1 MRKINPPA
9 PKFRRLIFTGFLFFI
24 GTGLFSQTIRQN
36 ETASFNE
43 IKTGLDQ
50 RKIEYTE
57 RDLLADYGVF
67 GKSIFTGNAA
77 SETNPFLFVFP
88 VSDCYQDLAFSLAE
102 HTATEATNTPVI
114 FLADAWS
121 SASLL
126 DLLET
131 LDNPQNAVLMYFTQD
146 MSEKNSPIEST
157 STENISPENTSTE
170 NTPTENT
177 ATEPISIE
185 NKTSSFIVTFFQGTI
200 KNPFH
205 LTGTFAK
212 YLEDRNI
219 PFSFRDKNIILTA
232 NTFSD
237 MNEAVSVLLPFAA
250 ASPPPETDPDIYYI
264 AADFSSRKIILD
276 NVAILKI
283 VLIASAALLFI
294 NLFFAVI
301 FNKKRILVIM
311 LSVFFI
317 FAGIFL
323 LNNPL
328 YSPKDTAH
336 DIALNPAEPQN
347 IRNTERTSGVK
358 VTRTVFLDRI
368 TYTIKAAYDIAPTHI
383 AIFYDMENAAMPA
396 EVYESPFP
404 SEITESRITFTLGEY
419 PPNPFETEIAFPRAY
434 PGILTVIATSEQG
447 AAVWT
452 EQEP

>member
-9 PKFRRLIFTGFLFFI
+9 PKFRRLIFTGFLFLI

-57 RDLLADYGVF
+57 RELLADYGVF

-121 SASLL
+121 PASLD

-131 LDNPQNAVLMYFTQD
+131 LDSPQNAVLMYFALD
-146 MSEKNSPIEST
+146 MPTKNTSIEST
-157 STENISPENTSTE
+157 PIENTSPEKTS
-170 NTPTENT
+170 TENT
-177 ATEPISIE
+177 ATEPIAGGTTNETLSTE

-219 PFSFRDKNIILTA
+219 PFSFRDKNIILAA

-237 MNEAVSVLLPFAA
+237 MNEAASVLLPFAA

-283 VLIASAALLFI
+283 VLIASAVLLFI

-328 YSPKDTAH
+328 YSPKD
-336 DIALNPAEPQN
+336 IALNPAEPQN
-347 IRNTERTSGVK
+347 IRSTEGISGVK

-368 TYTIKAAYDIAPTHI
+368 TYTIKAAYDTDPTRI
-383 AIFYDMENAAMPA
+383 TIFYDMENAAMPA

-404 SEITESRITFTLGEY
+404 SEITESRITFILGEY
-419 PPNPFETEIAFPRAY
+419 PPNPFETEIAFPHAY